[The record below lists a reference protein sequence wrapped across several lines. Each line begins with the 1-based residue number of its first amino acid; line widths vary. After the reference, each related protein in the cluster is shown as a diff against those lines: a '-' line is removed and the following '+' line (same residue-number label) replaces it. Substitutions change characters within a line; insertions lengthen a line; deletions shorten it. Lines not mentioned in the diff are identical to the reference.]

1 MAEIKSVS
9 IVSVVTICLAIAAG
23 AWGLS
28 NTIALSRVKDVENNI
43 TIGVTDRGQIWRA
56 IERLTES
63 ANNRE
68 KKLDEIQA
76 DVKPCY
82 GNRIRIKL
90 LDNVIHLLYFTPM
103 DTRKLERV
111 VVLCTPDDVARIK
124 RYCKAK
130 KVNRSE
136 FVRETIMAKVDAHEK
151 RTEKVAAPA

>member
-1 MAEIKSVS
+1 MLSIRNPARVSMAEIKSVS

-76 DVKPCY
+76 DVKA
-82 GNRIRIKL
+82 L
-90 LDNVIHLLYFTPM
+90 LRQS
-103 DTRKLERV
+103 DT
-111 VVLCTPDDVARIK
+111 
-124 RYCKAK
+124 
-130 KVNRSE
+130 
-136 FVRETIMAKVDAHEK
+136 H
-151 RTEKVAAPA
+151 